1 MKIKGAL
8 NNTKIGNRLKKI
20 IPGRK
25 MTFKGG
31 AYNHRVPAS
40 YIRDRKVK

>member
-1 MKIKGAL
+1 MKIKGIL
-8 NNTKIGNRLKKI
+8 RNTKVGKMLKKVV
-20 IPGRK
+20 PARK

-40 YIRDRKVK
+40 YIRDKKVK